1 MYIDFGSIQAVYD
14 SSTSEPFLLEVV
26 VKRWENIQDSDIY
39 ILFYIYA
46 LTNSLPFFFVYL
58 LLNIS
63 YTK

>member
-46 LTNSLPFFFVYL
+46 LTNSLPFFFR
-58 LLNIS
+58 IF
-63 YTK
+63 TP